1 MKLHLKKKQVVKEVK
16 DKLAK
21 LLASEDITIEYRKVQ
36 SASFDVKKRVLTIP
50 ILKQNIT
57 NDLHDLF
64 IGHEVGHSL
73 YTPQNLSEILK
84 KYCNKQNPK
93 FPFSYLNVV
102 EDARIERKIRNKFP
116 GLKYSFRQGYSEL
129 KTNDFFKL
137 DNFGPDS
144 HLMERIN
151 LYFKLGSLVD
161 ISFNEEEMVFVDK
174 ISNCDSF
181 ESVLEICEE
190 LYAYC
195 EKYNE
200 EDEDEDDDEELS
212 EFTQASEDEND
223 ENENEEGESSDE
235 ENDENNENEEGESSD
250 EEKFVRW
257 IENKE
262 SERELQR
269 ETNSISGGEFYDEE
283 LETQRG
289 FDNAFDDLKEED
301 AKERI
306 YVNIP
311 KVNYENIIVPPKIIL
326 KEFESFD
333 SLKQAYYTD
342 YENRVYGEFDSFKK
356 KSIPVVNHMVKEF
369 EMKKRANDYK
379 KTKISKTGVI
389 NTQKLFSYK
398 FSDDIFK
405 SLEIT
410 LDSKNH
416 GLIFFID
423 WSGSM
428 SSHISDTYKQL
439 LNLVWFC
446 RKANIPFR
454 VFAFSDNWT
463 EMKFFKDGIKEYN
476 EINYNKY
483 EYKDNDI
490 VLSNFRLLEFF
501 NSDMKN
507 KEFNIMS
514 KRLYYTCKNYYDAPG
529 FIHLG
534 GTPLNST
541 ILIADK
547 IINEFKKDNKLQ
559 IVNTIFLTDG
569 VSHRIHDKVFKDR
582 SVNHSYDEKYLRKDN
597 VCLTQRSTLEQTKTL
612 LNLLKKK
619 TNCNILGFFLTY
631 HNSFIYDLDLAK
643 DYKEHEKMKVEWR
656 KKKFI
661 ITNNFSGY
669 DEFYVIKT
677 DKTFNV
683 EDEEMEI
690 DSSKTSSAIKRQFM
704 KYSKGKREKRIIL
717 SKFIEK
723 IA

>member
-1 MKLHLKKKQVVKEVK
+1 MKLHLKKKQVVNEVK

-36 SASFDVKKRVLTIP
+36 SASFNVQKRVLTIP
-50 ILKQNIT
+50 ILKQDIT

-84 KYCNKQNPK
+84 KYCNKKNPK

-102 EDARIERKIRNKFP
+102 EDVRIERKIRNKFP

-200 EDEDEDDDEELS
+200 EDEDEDEELS
-212 EFTQASEDEND
+212 EFTQASEDED
-223 ENENEEGESSDE
+223 DEGE
-235 ENDENNENEEGESSD
+235 
-250 EEKFVRW
+250 R
-257 IENKE
+257 
-262 SERELQR
+262 ERELQGS
-269 ETNSISGGEFYDEE
+269 TNSIGGGEFYDEE

-342 YENRVYGEFDSFKK
+342 YENRVYEEFDSFKK

-428 SSHISDTYKQL
+428 GGHISDTYKQL

-454 VFAFSDNWT
+454 VFAFSDNLT
-463 EMKFFKDGIKEYN
+463 EMKFFNDSTNEYN
-476 EINYNKY
+476 EINYKKY

-514 KRLYYTCKNYYDAPG
+514 KRLYYTCKNYYDAPR
-529 FIHLG
+529 FLHLG

-547 IINEFKKDNKLQ
+547 IINKFKKDNKLQ

-569 VSHRIHDKVFKDR
+569 VSHRIYDSVFKDR
-582 SVNHSYDEKYLRKDN
+582 SVNRSYDEKYLRKDN
-597 VCLTQRSTLEQTKTL
+597 VCLTQRSTLKQTKTL

-643 DYKEHEKMKVEWR
+643 DYKEHEKMKIEWR

-683 EDEEMEI
+683 DDDEMEI
-690 DSSKTSSAIKRQFM
+690 DSTKTSSAIKRQFM

-717 SKFIEK
+717 SKFIET

>member
-1 MKLHLKKKQVVKEVK
+1 MKLHLKKKQVVNEVK

-36 SASFDVKKRVLTIP
+36 SASFNVQKRVLTIP
-50 ILKQNIT
+50 ILKQDIT

-102 EDARIERKIRNKFP
+102 EDVRIERKIRNKFP

-174 ISNCDSF
+174 ISKCDSF

-200 EDEDEDDDEELS
+200 EDEDEDEELS
-212 EFTQASEDEND
+212 EFTQASEDED
-223 ENENEEGESSDE
+223 DEGE
-235 ENDENNENEEGESSD
+235 
-250 EEKFVRW
+250 R
-257 IENKE
+257 
-262 SERELQR
+262 ERELQGS
-269 ETNSISGGEFYDEE
+269 TNSIGGEFYDEE

-342 YENRVYGEFDSFKK
+342 YENRVYEEFDSFKK

-423 WSGSM
+423 WSDSM
-428 SSHISDTYKQL
+428 GGHISDTYKQL

-463 EMKFFKDGIKEYN
+463 EIKFFKDGIRYYN
-476 EINYNKY
+476 EINYKKY

-490 VLSNFRLLEFF
+490 ILSNFRLLEFF

-514 KRLYYTCKNYYDAPG
+514 KRLYYTCKNYYGAPD
-529 FIHLG
+529 FLHLG

-547 IINEFKKDNKLQ
+547 IINKFKKDNKLQ

-569 VSHRIHDKVFKDR
+569 ISHRITDRVFKDR
-582 SVNHSYDEKYLRKDN
+582 GVKRSNFETYLRKDN
-597 VCLTQRSTLEQTKTL
+597 VCLTQRSALEQTKTL

-643 DYKEHEKMKVEWR
+643 NYKEYEKMKDDWR

-669 DEFYVIKT
+669 DEFYAIKT

-683 EDEEMEI
+683 DDDEMVI
-690 DSSKTSSAIKRQFM
+690 DSTKTSSAIKRQFM

-717 SKFIEK
+717 SKFIET

>member
-1 MKLHLKKKQVVKEVK
+1 MKLHLKKKQVVNEVK

-36 SASFDVKKRVLTIP
+36 SASFNVQKRVLTIP
-50 ILKQNIT
+50 ILKQDIT

-102 EDARIERKIRNKFP
+102 EDVRIERKIRNKFP

-200 EDEDEDDDEELS
+200 EDEDEDEELS
-212 EFTQASEDEND
+212 EFTQASEDED
-223 ENENEEGESSDE
+223 DEGE
-235 ENDENNENEEGESSD
+235 
-250 EEKFVRW
+250 R
-257 IENKE
+257 
-262 SERELQR
+262 ERELQGS
-269 ETNSISGGEFYDEE
+269 TNSIGGEFYDEE

-342 YENRVYGEFDSFKK
+342 YENRVYEEFDSFKK

-423 WSGSM
+423 WSDSM
-428 SSHISDTYKQL
+428 GGHISDTYKQL

-463 EMKFFKDGIKEYN
+463 EIKFFKDGIRYYN
-476 EINYNKY
+476 EINYKKY

-490 VLSNFRLLEFF
+490 ILSNFRLLEFF

-514 KRLYYTCKNYYDAPG
+514 KRLYYTCKNYYGAPD
-529 FIHLG
+529 FLHLG

-547 IINEFKKDNKLQ
+547 IINKFKKDNKLQ

-569 VSHRIHDKVFKDR
+569 ISHRITDRVFKDR
-582 SVNHSYDEKYLRKDN
+582 GVKRSNFETYLRKDN
-597 VCLTQRSTLEQTKTL
+597 VCLTQRSALEQTKTL

-643 DYKEHEKMKVEWR
+643 NYKEYEKMKDDWR

-669 DEFYVIKT
+669 DEFYAIKT

-683 EDEEMEI
+683 DDDEMVI
-690 DSSKTSSAIKRQFM
+690 DSTKTSSAIKRQFM

-717 SKFIEK
+717 SKFIET